1 MSGCFERTAAS
12 NAAAS
17 PCACA
22 RKERSPFPALPPES
36 LLSTFA
42 CVQTACARSVVRIE
56 QLKKQVVSLRG
67 ATSKHGR
74 GLLYYSTLKAV
85 AASRNDTT
93 GGHDHLA
100 ALSAFIADPE
110 SGWPTMVSPHQQGSA
125 EPQHAGQQ
133 GGDPASSQQ
142 PV

>member
-36 LLSTFA
+36 LLSSFA
-42 CVQTACARSVVRIE
+42 CSIRLCLNACARSVVRIE

-110 SGWPTMVSPHQQGSA
+110 SGWPTMLSPHQQGSA
-125 EPQHAGQQ
+125 EPH
-133 GGDPASSQQ
+133 
-142 PV
+142 

>member
-1 MSGCFERTAAS
+1 
-12 NAAAS
+12 
-17 PCACA
+17 
-22 RKERSPFPALPPES
+22 
-36 LLSTFA
+36 
-42 CVQTACARSVVRIE
+42 SVVRIE

-85 AASRNDTT
+85 AASRNETT

-133 GGDPASSQQ
+133 GLQGHPAGTQQ